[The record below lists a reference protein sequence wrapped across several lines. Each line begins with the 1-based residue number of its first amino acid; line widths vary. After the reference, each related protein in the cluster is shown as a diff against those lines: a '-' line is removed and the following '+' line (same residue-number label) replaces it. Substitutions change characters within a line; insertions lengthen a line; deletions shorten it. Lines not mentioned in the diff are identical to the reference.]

1 MKTHLEHQFH
11 SVRQYTPLFIWP

>member
-1 MKTHLEHQFH
+1 MKTHLEHKFK